1 VKPDLLAKAAELASK
16 MGYVFVATANSSGK
30 THLAAAKNLSV
41 TPENQVR
48 ISDWFCPETMQNLC
62 SNNFLSIVAWDPA
75 ADYGFQ
81 LLGELVDLKE
91 LGMMNGYVPDL
102 EKKPPIPQIQREM
115 VVRVDKIIDFK
126 IALHSDAEE

>member
-1 VKPDLLAKAAELASK
+1 MNPKLLREAAELAAR
-16 MGYVFVATANSSGK
+16 MGYVFVATAGSSGR
-30 THLAAAKNLSV
+30 THLAAARTLSV

-48 ISDWFCPETMQNLC
+48 VSDWFCPETMQNLC
-62 SNNFLSIVAWDPA
+62 ANNFLSIVTWDPA

-91 LGMMNGYVPDL
+91 LGMMNGYLPEL
-102 EKKPPIPQIQREM
+102 EEKPPLPQVEREM

-126 IALHSDAEE
+126 IAPHSDVEE